1 MSDLRLTTPP
11 APEER
16 RRVLRDALGSI
27 VVGWHPLAENVLGAD
42 ARIDWVGRD
51 GQGRCVIVMV
61 GRGGDDLALVARG
74 LAQRDWVAAR
84 IPDWIQLA
92 PHAGMRPDAEV
103 RVVLLAPHFQ
113 PAALAAARAVGP
125 GTLRLGLLRFV
136 ENGVGVGALI
146 EALSPTGQAE
156 SPAREGGGFRSGLSP
171 ADLDLTAEERAEF
184 DVPDPE

>member
-1 MSDLRLTTPP
+1 LSDLRLTTLP

-16 RRVLRDALGSI
+16 RRVLRDALASL
-27 VVGWHPLAENVLGAD
+27 VPGWQPLAENILGAD

-51 GQGRCVIVMV
+51 NQGRCVLAMV

-84 IPDWIQLA
+84 LPDWIQLA
-92 PHAGMRPDAEV
+92 PEAGLRADAEV

-113 PAALAAARAVGP
+113 PAALAAARAVGS
-125 GTLRLGLLRFV
+125 GLRLALLRFV
-136 ENGVGVGALI
+136 ENGAGIGALI
-146 EALSPTGQAE
+146 EALSPSGHAE
-156 SPAREGGGFRSGLSP
+156 PPAREGAGFRSGLSP

-184 DVPDPE
+184 ENPEPE